1 MENESSMIADYLW
14 LFATAGSAIIVGI
27 ALVYVFSKRRRLGR
41 VEQSAQ
47 DHKVREMY
55 HKNEK

>member
-1 MENESSMIADYLW
+1 MENETSMIADYLW
-14 LFATAGSAIIVGI
+14 LIATAGSAIIIGI
-27 ALVYVFSKRRRLGR
+27 ALVYVFSKRRRLSHS
-41 VEQSAQ
+41 EQHAQ